1 MHIEE
6 TGTKGIRRFRLV
18 HQGKVW
24 TGCGWADRSEPGLLY
39 ASQPEAMAEWD
50 RLKDRY
56 FFADKIVVY
65 TVPFTFGV
73 LSAFPYSV
81 PEAKKT
87 LANSIFFHV
96 PEKVSLPASAI
107 ITHFR
112 LCWESM
118 GRLSLSDSKTPTFK
132 KGEAHHRDFVVPVRI
147 GVYADN
153 ETDLDAIRLAI
164 QDRIKV
170 NCEELLDDV
179 PVTHLEIQWQDMK
192 EIGGSHAP

>member
-6 TGTKGIRRFRLV
+6 TGTNGIRRFRLV
-18 HQGKVW
+18 HQGMVW
-24 TGCGWADRSEPGLLY
+24 TGSGWADRSEPGLLY

-65 TVPFTFGV
+65 TVPFQFGII
-73 LSAFPYSV
+73 SAYPYDV
-81 PEAKKT
+81 EAAKKT

-96 PEKVSLPASAI
+96 PEKVSLPSSAI

-118 GRLSLSDSKTPTFK
+118 SRLSLCGHKQPTFK

-147 GVYADN
+147 GIYADDEN
-153 ETDLDAIRLAI
+153 DLDAIRLAI
-164 QDRIKV
+164 EDRIKV
-170 NCEELLDDV
+170 TCEELLDDV
-179 PVTHLEIQWQDMK
+179 PVTHLEIDWKDIK
-192 EIGGSHAP
+192 EIGGRHAR